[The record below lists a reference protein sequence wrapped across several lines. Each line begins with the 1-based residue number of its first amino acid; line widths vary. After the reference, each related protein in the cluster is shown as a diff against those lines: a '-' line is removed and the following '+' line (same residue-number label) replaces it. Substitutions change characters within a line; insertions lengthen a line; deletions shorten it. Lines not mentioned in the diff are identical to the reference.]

1 VAQPNDTLAWLTWQ
15 RRKNWVERR
24 GSHNPVA
31 FWDQA
36 ETPLRDLAEGDVL
49 SILDCCFASSAAL
62 KSSHEEFRTY
72 QLLAASSPN
81 DTTSCPGKNSFTT
94 ALMDSL
100 EELLNEHNNK
110 SFPVVKLWERIN
122 MKRKKSASL
131 IWDRLRK
138 YKRTVHLTP
147 LEVGP
152 TSLEKRERE
161 FQGGEPEKASLTL
174 RFSLKADNLSQ
185 KQIESLAR
193 CLPAACRD
201 SEIQVRRIDWI
212 KMETS
217 QRPIS
222 FLTAVN
228 AISAA
233 KGWIKRADIRRNDAA
248 VQRRDSATRK
258 RSGSDEL
265 SPSPPSKRRSFS
277 SPISPRSV
285 GLTGE
290 PSTSLQEV

>member
-1 VAQPNDTLAWLTWQ
+1 M
-15 RRKNWVERR
+15 
-24 GSHNPVA
+24 
-31 FWDQA
+31 
-36 ETPLRDLAEGDVL
+36 PLRDLAEGDVL

-72 QLLAASSPN
+72 QLLAASSPS

-152 TSLEKRERE
+152 TSLEKREKE

-193 CLPAACRD
+193 CLPVACRD

-222 FLTAVN
+222 FLTAVT
-228 AISAA
+228 ALSAA
-233 KGWIKRADIRRNDAA
+233 KGWIKRADIRRNDVAEK
-248 VQRRDSATRK
+248 RRDSATRK
-258 RSGSDEL
+258 RSRSDEL
-265 SPSPPSKRRSFS
+265 SPSAPSKRRSLS

-285 GLTGE
+285 GATGE
-290 PSTSLQEV
+290 PSTSSQVV